1 MVFSNPA
8 EILTK
13 SLLNTHLEYYYYP
26 KLLSKLN
33 HVQSES
39 MAVVLIKEPV
49 ICLYTL

>member
-26 KLLSKLN
+26 KLLNKLD
-33 HVQSES
+33 HVHSES
-39 MAVVLIKEPV
+39 MAVVVIKEPV
-49 ICLYTL
+49 LCLYTL